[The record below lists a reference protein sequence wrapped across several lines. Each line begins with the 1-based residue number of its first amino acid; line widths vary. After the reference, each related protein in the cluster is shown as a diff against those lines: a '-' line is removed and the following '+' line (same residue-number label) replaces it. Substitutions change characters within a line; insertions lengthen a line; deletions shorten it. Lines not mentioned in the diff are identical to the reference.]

1 MRRIKQLFTYNPA
14 TGIEAYRTRDQRRET
29 IVRDSGLSGEV
40 LRIAE
45 LNKPGARYFTTTIR
59 AIEAFI
65 DKADAALADPS
76 RKRHHADWRHAL
88 GIARRD
94 LFAHVHAADCQK

>member
-1 MRRIKQLFTYNPA
+1 MKRIKQLFSYHPA
-14 TGIEAYRTRDQRRET
+14 LGIEVHRVRDQRRDT
-29 IVRDSGLSGEV
+29 IVRDSGLSGEL

-45 LNKPGARYFTTTIR
+45 LNKPGAHYFTTTIR

-65 DKADAALADPS
+65 DRADAALADVS
-76 RKRHHADWRHAL
+76 RKQHHADWRHAL

-94 LFAHVHAADCQK
+94 LFAQIHAADCQK